1 MSRGRRKKNSVSL
14 SASSRTS
21 SRLSLRWRYP
31 ASTSIWLAGSA
42 SEPLFGTAI
51 RSMCTCLWKEAGARA
66 IHLEMSVD
74 VLERDSLAQHDHLD
88 PVEELAD
95 LLGRAVG
102 RLVLRRH
109 PHLGGFLDHL
119 LALLVD
125 AGVQRDDRARTARTG
140 ALPLGKL
147 GEQLV
152 EGLHLED

>member
-88 PVEELAD
+88 PVEELAG
-95 LLGRAVG
+95 LLGRAG
-102 RLVLRRH
+102 RRLVLRPRR
-109 PHLGGFLDHL
+109 PCVRPPGAPPPSTPRRLPRPPSCPARGRRRP
-119 LALLVD
+119 ARRPCPNR
-125 AGVQRDDRARTARTG
+125 RDGCAA
-140 ALPLGKL
+140 A
-147 GEQLV
+147 
-152 EGLHLED
+152 